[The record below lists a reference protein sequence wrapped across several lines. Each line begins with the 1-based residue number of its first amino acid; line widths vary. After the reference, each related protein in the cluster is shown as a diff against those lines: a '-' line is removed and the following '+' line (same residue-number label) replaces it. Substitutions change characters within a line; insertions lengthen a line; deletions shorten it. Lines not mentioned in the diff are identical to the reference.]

1 MHLQVLGDVTVVA
14 LPARVDTINAQE
26 VETQFEHLLAGDVRK
41 LVADFAG
48 TEYISS
54 AGLRVFLATLKH
66 LEKNEGRIVLC
77 AMPPFIAEVFEISG
91 FSGLFE
97 IVATVDEAVAALA

>member
-1 MHLQVLGDVTVVA
+1 MQLQVFGDVTIVV

-26 VETQFEHLLAGDVRK
+26 VETQFDELLAGGARK

-54 AGLRVFLATLKH
+54 AGLRVFLATLK
-66 LEKNEGRIVLC
+66 LLQKNDGRIVLC
-77 AMPPFIAEVFEISG
+77 ALPPFIAEVFEISG

-97 IVATVDEAVAALA
+97 IVATSDEALAALA